1 MGRLDGKVCVIT
13 GAKGGIGAA
22 SAELFAREGA
32 TVVGVDLDGDSP
44 GDLALACD
52 VTDEDA
58 VRDLYAQV
66 REQYGHI
73 DVLFNNAGISPND
86 DASVLD
92 TTYEAWQRVQDVNL
106 KSVFLCCKYGIAHL
120 LDNEHGGSVINTASF
135 VAVMGAA
142 TSQISYTASKGGV
155 LAMSRELGV
164 EFARRGVRV
173 NALCPGPVDTP
184 LLRELFAKDPEK
196 AARRLVHVP
205 LGRFARAEE
214 IAAGALFLASDESSF
229 VTATTFLVDGGLSGG
244 TAHPGCMPIP
254 KSLLAG
260 GVAATLAVGAGAVIA
275 HEFIDHPSS
284 VVGSQTTASA
294 RPISANLDA
303 SQIYNASKNA
313 VTYIVADT
321 PEGQATGSGFVVSKD
336 GLIVTNDHVVDGASQ
351 VQVKIGTS
359 SQAQDA
365 TVVGADPSR
374 DLALLKVDASNLPTL
389 SLGDSSSVGVGDP
402 TYAIGNPFGLDHT
415 LTTGIV
421 SALQRSLQ
429 APDGATISGAIQTDA
444 ALNPGNSGGPLLDS
458 SGKVIGV
465 NSQIQTGSS
474 SGAEAGNVGI
484 GFAIPS
490 STVKSFIAEAKA
502 GKLKPQSQQQQPQ
515 PQQNDPFGQGQQ
527 SDPYG
532 QGQGQGQQDPYGFGI
547 G

>member
-1 MGRLDGKVCVIT
+1 
-13 GAKGGIGAA
+13 
-22 SAELFAREGA
+22 
-32 TVVGVDLDGDSP
+32 
-44 GDLALACD
+44 
-52 VTDEDA
+52 
-58 VRDLYAQV
+58 
-66 REQYGHI
+66 
-73 DVLFNNAGISPND
+73 
-86 DASVLD
+86 
-92 TTYEAWQRVQDVNL
+92 
-106 KSVFLCCKYGIAHL
+106 
-120 LDNEHGGSVINTASF
+120 
-135 VAVMGAA
+135 
-142 TSQISYTASKGGV
+142 
-155 LAMSRELGV
+155 
-164 EFARRGVRV
+164 
-173 NALCPGPVDTP
+173 
-184 LLRELFAKDPEK
+184 
-196 AARRLVHVP
+196 
-205 LGRFARAEE
+205 
-214 IAAGALFLASDESSF
+214 
-229 VTATTFLVDGGLSGG
+229 
-244 TAHPGCMPIP
+244 MPIP

-275 HEFIDHPSS
+275 HEFIDNPSS
-284 VVGSQTTASA
+284 AVGSQTTASA
-294 RPISANLDA
+294 TPISANLDA
-303 SQIYNASKNA
+303 RQIYNASKNA

-359 SQAQDA
+359 NQAQDA

-421 SALQRSLQ
+421 SALQRNLQ

-474 SGAEAGNVGI
+474 NGAEAGNVGI

-502 GKLKPQSQQQQPQ
+502 GKLKPQQQDQQQQQTDPWGGQ
-515 PQQNDPFGQGQQ
+515 GQQADPYGQGQQ

-532 QGQGQGQQDPYGFGI
+532 QSPDQQQDPYGFGI

>member
-1 MGRLDGKVCVIT
+1 
-13 GAKGGIGAA
+13 
-22 SAELFAREGA
+22 
-32 TVVGVDLDGDSP
+32 
-44 GDLALACD
+44 
-52 VTDEDA
+52 
-58 VRDLYAQV
+58 
-66 REQYGHI
+66 
-73 DVLFNNAGISPND
+73 
-86 DASVLD
+86 
-92 TTYEAWQRVQDVNL
+92 
-106 KSVFLCCKYGIAHL
+106 
-120 LDNEHGGSVINTASF
+120 
-135 VAVMGAA
+135 
-142 TSQISYTASKGGV
+142 
-155 LAMSRELGV
+155 
-164 EFARRGVRV
+164 
-173 NALCPGPVDTP
+173 
-184 LLRELFAKDPEK
+184 
-196 AARRLVHVP
+196 
-205 LGRFARAEE
+205 
-214 IAAGALFLASDESSF
+214 
-229 VTATTFLVDGGLSGG
+229 
-244 TAHPGCMPIP
+244 MPIP

-260 GVAATLAVGAGAVIA
+260 GVAATLALGGGAVIA
-275 HEFIDHPSS
+275 HEFIDNPSS
-284 VVGSQTTASA
+284 AVGSPTTATA

-303 SQIYNASKNA
+303 RQIYDASKNA

-321 PEGQATGSGFVVSKD
+321 PGGQATGSGFVVSKD

-359 SQAQDA
+359 DKAQDA

-374 DLALLKVDASNLPTL
+374 DLALLKVDASNLPSL

-458 SGKVIGV
+458 SGQVIGV

-484 GFAIPS
+484 GFAIPA

-502 GKLKPQSQQQQPQ
+502 GKLAPQTQQQPQ
-515 PQQNDPFGQGQQ
+515 Q
-527 SDPYG
+527 SDPWG
-532 QGQGQGQQDPYGFGI
+532 QSQQGQGQSQQDPGQQAGPYGFG

>member
-1 MGRLDGKVCVIT
+1 
-13 GAKGGIGAA
+13 
-22 SAELFAREGA
+22 
-32 TVVGVDLDGDSP
+32 
-44 GDLALACD
+44 
-52 VTDEDA
+52 
-58 VRDLYAQV
+58 
-66 REQYGHI
+66 
-73 DVLFNNAGISPND
+73 
-86 DASVLD
+86 
-92 TTYEAWQRVQDVNL
+92 
-106 KSVFLCCKYGIAHL
+106 
-120 LDNEHGGSVINTASF
+120 
-135 VAVMGAA
+135 
-142 TSQISYTASKGGV
+142 
-155 LAMSRELGV
+155 
-164 EFARRGVRV
+164 
-173 NALCPGPVDTP
+173 
-184 LLRELFAKDPEK
+184 
-196 AARRLVHVP
+196 
-205 LGRFARAEE
+205 
-214 IAAGALFLASDESSF
+214 
-229 VTATTFLVDGGLSGG
+229 
-244 TAHPGCMPIP
+244 MPIP

-260 GVAATLAVGAGAVIA
+260 GVAATLAVGGGAVIA
-275 HEFIDHPSS
+275 HEFIDNPSS
-284 VVGSQTTASA
+284 AVGSQPTASA
-294 RPISANLDA
+294 NPISANLDA
-303 SQIYNASKNA
+303 RQIYDASKNA

-359 SQAQDA
+359 NQAQDA

-374 DLALLKVDASNLPTL
+374 DLALLKVDANNLPTL

-421 SALQRSLQ
+421 SALQRNLQ

-484 GFAIPS
+484 GFAIPA

-502 GKLKPQSQQQQPQ
+502 GKLQPQTDQQQQ
-515 PQQNDPFGQGQQ
+515 QQQTSPWDQSQGQQDPNGQDQGQGQQVDPNGQDQGQGQQVDPNGQQ

-532 QGQGQGQQDPYGFGI
+532 QGQDQGQQDPYGFG

>member
-1 MGRLDGKVCVIT
+1 MNSSTTHPPRW
-13 GAKGGIGAA
+13 AP
-22 SAELFAREGA
+22 
-32 TVVGVDLDGDSP
+32 SP
-44 GDLALACD
+44 
-52 VTDEDA
+52 
-58 VRDLYAQV
+58 
-66 REQYGHI
+66 
-73 DVLFNNAGISPND
+73 P
-86 DASVLD
+86 
-92 TTYEAWQRVQDVNL
+92 
-106 KSVFLCCKYGIAHL
+106 
-120 LDNEHGGSVINTASF
+120 
-135 VAVMGAA
+135 
-142 TSQISYTASKGGV
+142 
-155 LAMSRELGV
+155 
-164 EFARRGVRV
+164 
-173 NALCPGPVDTP
+173 PP
-184 LLRELFAKDPEK
+184 
-196 AARRLVHVP
+196 
-205 LGRFARAEE
+205 
-214 IAAGALFLASDESSF
+214 
-229 VTATTFLVDGGLSGG
+229 
-244 TAHPGCMPIP
+244 
-254 KSLLAG
+254 
-260 GVAATLAVGAGAVIA
+260 
-275 HEFIDHPSS
+275 PS
-284 VVGSQTTASA
+284 
-294 RPISANLDA
+294 PISANLDA
-303 SQIYNASKNA
+303 RQIYDASKNA

-359 SQAQDA
+359 NQAQDA

-421 SALQRSLQ
+421 SALQRNLQ

-484 GFAIPS
+484 GFAIPA

-502 GKLKPQSQQQQPQ
+502 GKLKPQAQQQQEQ
-515 PQQNDPFGQGQQ
+515 PDQRRADQSSSRIPARTRQPDPAGRPDQQQEQPDGQGQQLDEQQTSSAAAAAPRPAAQGQQ

-532 QGQGQGQQDPYGFGI
+532 FGI

>member
-1 MGRLDGKVCVIT
+1 
-13 GAKGGIGAA
+13 
-22 SAELFAREGA
+22 
-32 TVVGVDLDGDSP
+32 
-44 GDLALACD
+44 
-52 VTDEDA
+52 
-58 VRDLYAQV
+58 
-66 REQYGHI
+66 
-73 DVLFNNAGISPND
+73 
-86 DASVLD
+86 
-92 TTYEAWQRVQDVNL
+92 
-106 KSVFLCCKYGIAHL
+106 
-120 LDNEHGGSVINTASF
+120 
-135 VAVMGAA
+135 
-142 TSQISYTASKGGV
+142 
-155 LAMSRELGV
+155 
-164 EFARRGVRV
+164 
-173 NALCPGPVDTP
+173 
-184 LLRELFAKDPEK
+184 
-196 AARRLVHVP
+196 
-205 LGRFARAEE
+205 
-214 IAAGALFLASDESSF
+214 
-229 VTATTFLVDGGLSGG
+229 
-244 TAHPGCMPIP
+244 MPIP

-532 QGQGQGQQDPYGFGI
+532 QGQGQQDPYGFGI

>member
-1 MGRLDGKVCVIT
+1 
-13 GAKGGIGAA
+13 
-22 SAELFAREGA
+22 
-32 TVVGVDLDGDSP
+32 
-44 GDLALACD
+44 
-52 VTDEDA
+52 
-58 VRDLYAQV
+58 
-66 REQYGHI
+66 
-73 DVLFNNAGISPND
+73 
-86 DASVLD
+86 
-92 TTYEAWQRVQDVNL
+92 
-106 KSVFLCCKYGIAHL
+106 
-120 LDNEHGGSVINTASF
+120 
-135 VAVMGAA
+135 
-142 TSQISYTASKGGV
+142 
-155 LAMSRELGV
+155 
-164 EFARRGVRV
+164 
-173 NALCPGPVDTP
+173 
-184 LLRELFAKDPEK
+184 
-196 AARRLVHVP
+196 
-205 LGRFARAEE
+205 
-214 IAAGALFLASDESSF
+214 
-229 VTATTFLVDGGLSGG
+229 
-244 TAHPGCMPIP
+244 MPIP

-284 VVGSQTTASA
+284 AVGSQTTASA

-359 SQAQDA
+359 NQAQDA

-502 GKLKPQSQQQQPQ
+502 GKLKPQPQQQQQ
-515 PQQNDPFGQGQQ
+515 PQQNDPFGQGQ
-527 SDPYG
+527 
-532 QGQGQGQQDPYGFGI
+532 GQQSDPYGFGI

>member
-1 MGRLDGKVCVIT
+1 
-13 GAKGGIGAA
+13 
-22 SAELFAREGA
+22 
-32 TVVGVDLDGDSP
+32 
-44 GDLALACD
+44 
-52 VTDEDA
+52 
-58 VRDLYAQV
+58 
-66 REQYGHI
+66 
-73 DVLFNNAGISPND
+73 
-86 DASVLD
+86 
-92 TTYEAWQRVQDVNL
+92 
-106 KSVFLCCKYGIAHL
+106 
-120 LDNEHGGSVINTASF
+120 
-135 VAVMGAA
+135 
-142 TSQISYTASKGGV
+142 
-155 LAMSRELGV
+155 
-164 EFARRGVRV
+164 
-173 NALCPGPVDTP
+173 
-184 LLRELFAKDPEK
+184 
-196 AARRLVHVP
+196 
-205 LGRFARAEE
+205 
-214 IAAGALFLASDESSF
+214 
-229 VTATTFLVDGGLSGG
+229 
-244 TAHPGCMPIP
+244 MPIP

-275 HEFIDHPSS
+275 HEFIDNPSS
-284 VVGSQTTASA
+284 AVGSQTTASA
-294 RPISANLDA
+294 TPISANLDA
-303 SQIYNASKNA
+303 RQIYNASKNA

-359 SQAQDA
+359 NQAQAA

-374 DLALLKVDASNLPTL
+374 DLALLKVDAGNLHTL

-502 GKLKPQSQQQQPQ
+502 GKLKPQQQDQQQQ
-515 PQQNDPFGQGQQ
+515 QQSDPWGGQGQGQGQGQQ
-527 SDPYG
+527 ADPY
-532 QGQGQGQQDPYGFGI
+532 GQGQGQQDPYGQSPDQQQDPYGLGI